1 MVRYT
6 VRHIDVQR
14 CANCQTERFP
24 LRARHLC
31 GRCYYALR
39 KLEQADQAVPQDVV
53 KVYKEECQ
61 RRLDNLKAMEQKRKP
76 PISGLD
82 VESQLAWLAKRAGVR
97 RNIFDGMASSIAWH
111 FTEENLV
118 VLYGLLSEIE
128 ENIQW
133 AGVDWGR
140 IYPVRREKRA

>member
-1 MVRYT
+1 
-6 VRHIDVQR
+6 
-14 CANCQTERFP
+14 
-24 LRARHLC
+24 
-31 GRCYYALR
+31 
-39 KLEQADQAVPQDVV
+39 VPQDVV